1 MLTSLSIR
9 DFVLIERLDLEF
21 APSLCVLTGETGAG
35 KSILLDALGL
45 ATGGRVERG
54 FIRNGASQATVTAVF
69 DPPAAHPV
77 RAALRTNGFDSDGA
91 LIFRRSV
98 GSDGRSR
105 AFINDQPVSIG
116 LMREAGAMLLEIH
129 GQHDDRGLLD
139 GAGHRNLLD
148 AFGRLDDE
156 VSDVETAWRALSAAE
171 EAVRLESESQARA
184 AQDYDYLKHVA
195 DELRSLDVRQGEET
209 ELANL
214 RAMMM
219 ASEKIS
225 SDVSEALD
233 ALAGHGGVEGRLNL
247 ALKRLGRAQPAAQGK
262 LDAAVAALDRA
273 VIEVNEARRA
283 VELGSRGLAFD
294 ANALEKAETRLFA
307 LRAAARKFGGSCDNL
322 VAKRADVEARLA
334 AMTSARSRSRELD
347 RARDEARARFEAAAQ
362 KLTDSRIKAA
372 LALDKRVAT
381 ELVPLKL
388 ASALFKTKIEKVAPQ
403 NLGPHGQDRVE
414 FMIATNPGAPFGALT
429 RIASGGEM
437 ARFILALKVSLAAE
451 GSASTLIFDEVDRGV
466 GGAVADA
473 VGERLARL
481 AKTEQ
486 VLVVTH
492 SPQVAARGTHHLRIS
507 KALAAGA
514 MATRVELLDASGR
527 REEIARMLA
536 GARVTDEA
544 RAAADQ
550 LLSAGDDAPTISRP
564 IPVRA
569 VAKSEISRQKR
580 KRAT

>member
-9 DFVLIERLDLEF
+9 DFVLIERLDVEF
-21 APSLCVLTGETGAG
+21 GAGLCVLTGETGAG

-54 FIRNGASQATVTAVF
+54 FIRANANQATVSAVF
-69 DPPAAHPV
+69 DPAADHPV
-77 RAALRTNGFDSDGA
+77 RATLRGNGFEGDGA
-91 LIFRRSV
+91 LIFRRTI

-105 AFINDQPVSIG
+105 AFVNDQPVSIG
-116 LMREAGAMLLEIH
+116 LMREAGSMLLEIH

-156 VSDVETAWRALSAAE
+156 VAEVEAGWRAVSAAE
-171 EAVRLESESQARA
+171 EALRIETESQSRA
-184 AQDYDYLKHVA
+184 AQDFDYLKHVA
-195 DELRSLDVRQGEET
+195 DELRSLDARQGEET

-214 RAMMM
+214 RAIMM
-219 ASEKIS
+219 AAEKIS
-225 SDVSEALD
+225 SDLNEAID

-247 ALKRLGRAQPAAQGK
+247 ALRRMSRAQSAAQGK
-262 LDAAVAALDRA
+262 LDAAVTALDRA
-273 VIEVNEARRA
+273 VIEVTEARRT
-283 VELGSRGLAFD
+283 VEAATRGLAFD
-294 ANALEKAETRLFA
+294 AKALERAETRLFA
-307 LRAAARKFGGSCDNL
+307 LRAAARKYGGSVDSL
-322 VAKRADVEARLA
+322 EKKRADVEARLV
-334 AMTSARSRSRELD
+334 AMTSARTRSRELE
-347 RARDEARARFEAAAQ
+347 RVRDEALKRFDEAAK
-362 KLTDSRIKAA
+362 KLTASRTKAA
-372 LALDKRVAT
+372 AALDERVAG

-388 ASALFKTKIEKVAPQ
+388 ANALFMTRIEKVAPQ
-403 NLGPHGQDRVE
+403 NLGPHGQDRIE

-481 AKTEQ
+481 ARSEQ

-507 KALAAGA
+507 KALASGA
-514 MATRVELLDASGR
+514 MTTRVEVLDPKGR

-536 GARVTDEA
+536 GARITDQA

-550 LLSAGDDAPTISRP
+550 LLSAGE
-564 IPVRA
+564 PVT
-569 VAKSEISRQKR
+569 KQKR

>member
-45 ATGGRVERG
+45 ATGGRVARG

-156 VSDVETAWRALSAAE
+156 ISEVEAGWRALSAAE

-225 SDVSEALD
+225 SDLGEAID
-233 ALAGHGGVEGRLNL
+233 ALAGHGGVENRLNL
-247 ALKRLGRAQPAAQGK
+247 ALRRLSRAQSSAQGK

-273 VIEVNEARRA
+273 VIEVAEARRA
-283 VELGSRGLAFD
+283 VDTASRGLAFD
-294 ANALEKAETRLFA
+294 ANALERAETRLFA
-307 LRAAARKFGGSCDNL
+307 LRAAARKHGGSCDGL
-322 VAKRADVEARLA
+322 ATKRADVEARLA
-334 AMTSARSRSRELD
+334 ALTNARTRSKELD
-347 RARDEARARFEAAAQ
+347 RMLEAARARYQQAADRLTEAR
-362 KLTDSRIKAA
+362 TKAA
-372 LALDKRVAT
+372 VALDARVAQ

-388 ASALFKTKIEKVAPQ
+388 SNAHFKTRVEKAGPQ
-403 NLGPHGQDRVE
+403 AVGPHGQDRVE
-414 FMIATNPGAPFGALT
+414 FLVATNPGAPFGALT

-481 AKTEQ
+481 AKAEQ

-492 SPQVAARGTHHLRIS
+492 SPQVAARGTFHLRIS
-507 KALAAGA
+507 KSLAAGA
-514 MATRVELLDASGR
+514 MATRVEVLDASGR
-527 REEIARMLA
+527 REEIARMLS
-536 GARVTDEA
+536 GAKVTNEA

-550 LLSAGDDAPTISRP
+550 LLSVTDEPA
-564 IPVRA
+564 A
-569 VAKSEISRQKR
+569 VPAKPKKR
-580 KRAT
+580 RAT

>member
-9 DFVLIERLDLEF
+9 DFVLIERLDVEF
-21 APSLCVLTGETGAG
+21 APGLCVLTGETGAG

-54 FIRNGASQATVTAVF
+54 FIRANANQATVSAVF
-69 DPPAAHPV
+69 DPTADHPV
-77 RAALRTNGFDSDGA
+77 RAALRSNSFEGDGA
-91 LIFRRSV
+91 LIFRRTI

-105 AFINDQPVSIG
+105 AFVNDQPVSIG
-116 LMREAGAMLLEIH
+116 LMREAGSMLLEIH

-148 AFGRLDDE
+148 AFGKLDEE
-156 VSDVETAWRALSAAE
+156 VAEVESGWRAVSAAE
-171 EAVRLESESQARA
+171 EAVRIESETQSRA
-184 AQDYDYLKHVA
+184 AQDFDYLKHVA
-195 DELRSLDVRQGEET
+195 EELRNLDVRQGEET

-219 ASEKIS
+219 ASEKIA
-225 SDVSEALD
+225 SDVTEAID
-233 ALAGHGGVEGRLNL
+233 ALAGHGGGVEGRMNL
-247 ALKRLGRAQPAAQGK
+247 ALKRLGRAQSAAQGK

-283 VELGSRGLAFD
+283 VEQASRGLAFD

-307 LRAAARKFGGSCDNL
+307 LRAAARKYGGSCDNL

-334 AMTSARSRSRELD
+334 AMTSARSRSRELE
-347 RARDEARARFEAAAQ
+347 RVRDEARTRYAMTAQ
-362 KLTDSRIKAA
+362 KLTDARTKAA
-372 LALDKRVAT
+372 VGLDERVAK

-388 ASALFKTKIEKVAPQ
+388 ANALFKTKIEKVAPQ
-403 NLGPHGQDRVE
+403 SVGPHGQDRVE
-414 FMIATNPGAPFGALT
+414 FMVATNPGAPFGALT

-481 AKTEQ
+481 ARTEQ

-514 MATRVELLDASGR
+514 MVTRVEVLDASGR

-536 GARVTDEA
+536 GARITNEA

-550 LLSAGDDAPTISRP
+550 LLSGGET
-564 IPVRA
+564 VKA
-569 VAKSEISRQKR
+569 VPKSEPVRQKR